1 MDSRED
7 EQLKG
12 ITMKSSAIALQHN
25 QSEDVCFVLLKST
38 SFCTKKKKFLSLAEI
53 IFINTFFKYTS
64 SYSVSMV
71 VVSPWL

>member
-38 SFCTKKKKFLSLAEI
+38 SFCLKKIFCHSPKLFSSTPFL
-53 IFINTFFKYTS
+53 NS
-64 SYSVSMV
+64 SYL
-71 VVSPWL
+71 WL